1 MFENAKT
8 LEVTYHAGT
17 GGAGKGARHFRVWHL
32 LLLLAPAVL
41 AVVAIATK
49 L

>member
-1 MFENAKT
+1 MFENAET

-17 GGAGKGARHFRVWHL
+17 GGAGDGARRFRVWH